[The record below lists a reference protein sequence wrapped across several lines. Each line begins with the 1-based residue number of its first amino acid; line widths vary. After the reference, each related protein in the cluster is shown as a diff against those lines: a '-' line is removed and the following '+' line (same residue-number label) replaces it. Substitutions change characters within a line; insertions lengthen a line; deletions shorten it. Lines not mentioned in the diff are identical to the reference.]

1 MNCICLLI
9 ICQESHAKTLSSLT
23 KTDENLTASLM
34 SITDLESSL
43 SAAGDKYVFMQKL
56 RDFIS
61 VICDFMQVR
70 FHINKVPLVVYVL
83 LMLQGCLFYF

>member
-1 MNCICLLI
+1 MILNLVSDELHLFLI
-9 ICQESHAKTLSSLT
+9 ICQESHAKTVTSLT

-70 FHINKVPLVVYVL
+70 FHI
-83 LMLQGCLFYF
+83 MLCM

>member
-1 MNCICLLI
+1 MSYILRCNLVSYELHLFRI

-34 SITDLESSL
+34 SITALESTL

-61 VICDFMQVR
+61 VICDFMQV
-70 FHINKVPLVVYVL
+70 
-83 LMLQGCLFYF
+83 CLI